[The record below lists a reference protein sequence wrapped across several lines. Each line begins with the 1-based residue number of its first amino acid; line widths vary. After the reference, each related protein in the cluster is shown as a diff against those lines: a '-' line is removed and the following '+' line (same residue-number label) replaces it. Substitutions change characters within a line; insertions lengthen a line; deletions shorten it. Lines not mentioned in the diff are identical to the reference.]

1 MLTAVDNSAEKKLV
15 VWDALSGEK
24 QGEATVS
31 KEFVLLVTLISLT
44 LLFYYVNKRGP
55 MQ

>member
-31 KEFVLLVTLISLT
+31 KKFVLLVTLISLT
-44 LLFYYVNKRGP
+44 MLLYNVNQKNR
-55 MQ
+55 